1 MAQSTVTIVEA
12 QPDWLTGAVIGKR
25 RGDELR
31 ELVTPWATQEEADG
45 NQITRWSVQ
54 SYQGHR
60 CGRVGLGEGEGDRV
74 LVQLSGDLA
83 ATHLHEL
90 LPMLDH
96 LTRIDLA
103 VTVRT
108 PEPDFTVAENAFQ
121 MACWWYDEHPRSAV
135 PWRIQHRTRGDTA
148 YLGSRESDRFLRI
161 YNKHLE
167 CRGHHDA
174 KGALRYDNCWRYEL
188 ECKGHPASMI
198 AALTDQAD
206 DPALYIRGAIGH
218 YLHDHGIEPIYTDDT
233 PSVILPGFSRR
244 SDAESRLY
252 NLGRNVRPSLDW
264 LRDAG
269 YADDA
274 MAALGIG
281 QMSTPEHD
289 KGPMRCR
296 TCGQYH
302 TP

>member
-1 MAQSTVTIVEA
+1 MPLVR
-12 QPDWLTGAVIGKR
+12 LT
-25 RGDELR
+25 
-31 ELVTPWATQEEADG
+31 
-45 NQITRWSVQ
+45 S
-54 SYQGHR
+54 
-60 CGRVGLGEGEGDRV
+60 
-74 LVQLSGDLA
+74 
-83 ATHLHEL
+83 
-90 LPMLDH
+90 
-96 LTRIDLA
+96 
-103 VTVRT
+103 
-108 PEPDFTVAENAFQ
+108 
-121 MACWWYDEHPRSAV
+121 
-135 PWRIQHRTRGDTA
+135 
-148 YLGSRESDRFLRI
+148 
-161 YNKHLE
+161 E
-167 CRGHHDA
+167 CRAEVLGFDFS
-174 KGALRYDNCWRYEL
+174 
-188 ECKGHPASMI
+188 HPMVE
-198 AALTDQAD
+198 
-206 DPALYIRGAIGH
+206 RGRS